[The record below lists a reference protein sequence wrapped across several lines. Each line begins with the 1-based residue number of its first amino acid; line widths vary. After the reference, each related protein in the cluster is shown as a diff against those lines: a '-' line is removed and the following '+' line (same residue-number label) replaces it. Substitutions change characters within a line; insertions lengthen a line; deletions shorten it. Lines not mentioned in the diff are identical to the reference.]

1 MDTRSEEIWNRDES
15 NQETA
20 MQNYIDRWVDGYLKE
35 EIGFYYISFQI
46 YHTEMTHF
54 LNFEGN
60 NLKEPKISLNTLY
73 E

>member
-20 MQNYIDRWVDGYLKE
+20 MQNYIDRWVDGHLKE

-46 YHTEMTHF
+46 YHIEMIHF

-60 NLKEPKISLNTLY
+60 NLKEPKISLNTL
-73 E
+73 